1 MKNGDHFK
9 MPSMAEA
16 TAAVKYMDLKL
27 FLAIEVFSS
36 EANLTAYIDNT
47 IKARN
52 ELIMSVDSKP
62 AAINTDR
69 ANDSASSVS
78 LSQEIPTYMGS
89 PMLSLLRQQP
99 TVTEASDRPAT
110 IAMSPMTQFLQQQ
123 GINQNTATR
132 IFIAEFIPNSLTCNS
147 SRTKVVAFDVIDTN
161 NRNTLWTHKPH
172 CWKQVFNADQANPVA
187 NGGQYI
193 DPFFWGFN
201 DAQVRLSP
209 DNNEVKT
216 RRTKNDR
223 FIQSWIM
230 YFFVEAN
237 CSEQDILDKF
247 RQFATLIKDKEI
259 QQRYQMCLC
268 NQGFNGDI
276 VSQCNVGGVYWKK
289 LESAT
294 ATNQSVEKLSQLNKL
309 FRDEEIKNIIQTM
322 FGIGDQPL
330 HMWPQS
336 VRRFAYL

>member
-1 MKNGDHFK
+1 
-9 MPSMAEA
+9 
-16 TAAVKYMDLKL
+16 
-27 FLAIEVFSS
+27 
-36 EANLTAYIDNT
+36 
-47 IKARN
+47 
-52 ELIMSVDSKP
+52 
-62 AAINTDR
+62 
-69 ANDSASSVS
+69 
-78 LSQEIPTYMGS
+78 
-89 PMLSLLRQQP
+89 
-99 TVTEASDRPAT
+99 
-110 IAMSPMTQFLQQQ
+110 
-123 GINQNTATR
+123 
-132 IFIAEFIPNSLTCNS
+132 
-147 SRTKVVAFDVIDTN
+147 
-161 NRNTLWTHKPH
+161 
-172 CWKQVFNADQANPVA
+172 
-187 NGGQYI
+187 
-193 DPFFWGFN
+193 
-201 DAQVRLSP
+201 
-209 DNNEVKT
+209 
-216 RRTKNDR
+216 
-223 FIQSWIM
+223 M